1 MNLQIQSSYA
11 PPPSR
16 WEGLKAEIK
25 AAAGELGIDEI
36 GFATAEPFLYLKS
49 ILQDHRDKGYDSGF
63 EEPDLDK
70 RTIPALQGGEARS
83 IIAIAVAYPSKMA
96 DPPKSEPGA
105 RRGILARASW
115 GLDYH
120 QVLRGALEKLE
131 GFIRERVPEAV
142 LESMVDTGVLV
153 DRAVAERAGIGFSGK
168 NCAVISPKWGSWIYL
183 GEMVTNIPFP
193 PDQPVEEGCGDC
205 TKCIDACPTGALV
218 GPGQLNAQ
226 ACISYLT
233 QTKGFLS
240 EEYMTKIG
248 NRLYGCD
255 TCQIVCPHNRGK
267 NWVHRPQL
275 QPDPEV
281 VKPLLL
287 PILDLSNREF
297 KEKFGRS
304 SAAWRG
310 KKPIQ
315 RNAVIALGNFREAAA
330 VPKLTEILL
339 RDPRP
344 EMRGTAA
351 WALGR
356 IGGREAHAALREADV
371 REEDAQA
378 RELLESALLKLEAA
392 ELAALERQHEAGQGE
407 TKPV

>member
-1 MNLQIQSSYA
+1 MNIKAPSAYA
-11 PPPSR
+11 PPASG
-16 WEGLKAEIK
+16 WEKLKAEIK
-25 AAAGELGIDEI
+25 EAAPQLGIDDI
-36 GFATAEPFLYLKS
+36 GFTTAEPFLYLKD
-49 ILQDHRDKGYDSGF
+49 ILQDHRDKGYESGF
-63 EEPDLDK
+63 EEQDLEK
-70 RTIPALQGGEARS
+70 RTVPALKNGEPMS
-83 IIAIAVAYPSKMA
+83 IIAIAVAYPSKMEN
-96 DPPKSEPGA
+96 PPKSEPGE

-115 GLDYH
+115 GRDYH
-120 QVLRGALEKLE
+120 FVLREALAKLE
-131 GFIRERVPEAV
+131 DFIRERVPDAV

-168 NCAVISPKWGSWIYL
+168 NCAVISPDWGSWIYL
-183 GEMVTNIPFP
+183 GEMITNIPFL
-193 PDQPVEEGCGDC
+193 PDTPVEDGCGDC

-226 ACISYLT
+226 ACISFLT

-255 TCQIVCPHNRGK
+255 TCQIVCPKNRGK
-267 NWVHRPQL
+267 NWNHRPEL
-275 QPDPEV
+275 QPDPEI

-297 KEKFGRS
+297 KEKFGMS

-315 RNAVIALGNFREAAA
+315 RNAVIALGNFKEAAA
-330 VPKLTEILL
+330 VPKLTEIVL
-339 RDPRP
+339 REPRP

-351 WALGR
+351 WALGK
-356 IGGREAHAALREADV
+356 IGGTEALAAVEQALQ
-371 REEDAQA
+371 REEDGTVREMLDRA
-378 RELLESALLKLEAA
+378 RSRLLEQKEPGF
-392 ELAALERQHEAGQGE
+392 E
-407 TKPV
+407 

>member
-1 MNLQIQSSYA
+1 MNNNIQTSYA
-11 PPPSR
+11 PPPSK
-16 WEGLKAEIK
+16 WEDLKNEIK
-25 AAAGELGIDEI
+25 AALPELGIDSI
-36 GFATAEPFLYLKS
+36 GFTTAEPFLYLKN
-49 ILQDHRDKGYDSGF
+49 ILQDHRDKGYESGF

-70 RTIPALQGGEARS
+70 RTIPALPSGEKPMS
-83 IIAIAVAYPSKMA
+83 IIAIAVAYPSKMEN
-96 DPPKSEPGA
+96 PPKSEPGA

-115 GLDYH
+115 GRDYH
-120 QVLRGALEKLE
+120 QVLREALAKLE
-131 GFIRERVPEAV
+131 AFIRERVPDAV

-153 DRAVAERAGIGFSGK
+153 DRAVAERAGVGFSAK
-168 NCAVISPKWGSWIYL
+168 NCAIISPKWGSWIYL
-183 GEMVTNIPFP
+183 GEMVTNIPFS
-193 PDQPVEEGCGDC
+193 PDPQIEEGCGDC

-255 TCQIVCPHNRGK
+255 TCQIVCPKNRGL
-267 NWVHRPQL
+267 NWNHRPEL
-275 QPDPEV
+275 QPDPEI

-297 KEKFGRS
+297 KEKFGSS

-315 RNAVIALGNFREAAA
+315 RNAVIALGNFKEAAA
-330 VPKLTEILL
+330 VPKLTEIVL
-339 RDPRP
+339 RETRP

-356 IGGREAHAALREADV
+356 IGGKEALSAIDMALQAEEDVQV
-371 REEDAQA
+371 REM
-378 RELLESALLKLEAA
+378 
-392 ELAALERQHEAGQGE
+392 LERARHKLAEQKE
-407 TKPV
+407 TDDQ

>member
-1 MNLQIQSSYA
+1 MHLNIQKGYA

-16 WEGLKAEIK
+16 WEELKAEIK
-25 AAAGELGIDEI
+25 AAAAELGIDDI
-36 GFATAEPFLYLKS
+36 GFTTAEPFLYLKN
-49 ILQDHRDKGYDSGF
+49 ILQEHRDNGYESGF

-70 RTIPALQGGEARS
+70 RTVPALQSGEQPLS
-83 IIAIAVAYPSKMA
+83 IIAIAVAYPSKME

-115 GLDYH
+115 GQDYH
-120 QVLRGALEKLE
+120 HVLREALAKLE
-131 GFIRERVPEAV
+131 SFIRQRVPDAV
-142 LESMVDTGVLV
+142 LESMVDTGALV
-153 DRAVAERAGIGFSGK
+153 DRAVAERAGIGFSAK
-168 NCAVISPKWGSWIYL
+168 NCAIISPKWGSWIYL
-183 GEMVTNIPFP
+183 GEMVTNLPLP

-226 ACISYLT
+226 ACISFLT

-240 EEYMTKIG
+240 DHYMTKIG

-267 NWVHRPQL
+267 NWNHRPQL
-275 QPDPEV
+275 LPDPEV
-281 VKPLLL
+281 VKPLLM

-297 KEKFGRS
+297 KEKFGSS

-315 RNAVIALGNFREAAA
+315 RNAVIALGNFKEASA
-330 VPKLTEILL
+330 VPKLTELL
-339 RDPRP
+339 LKEPRP
-344 EMRGTAA
+344 EMRGTSA
-351 WALGR
+351 WALSR
-356 IGGREAHAALREADV
+356 IGGEEALAAVEQALKSEEDSTVRDMLEQAVGKLREQGAAD
-371 REEDAQA
+371 EE
-378 RELLESALLKLEAA
+378 
-392 ELAALERQHEAGQGE
+392 
-407 TKPV
+407 

>member
-1 MNLQIQSSYA
+1 MNNKAQSAYA
-11 PPPSR
+11 PPLSK
-16 WEGLKAEIK
+16 WEHLKAEIK
-25 AAAGELGIDEI
+25 AAAPQLGIDDI
-36 GFATAEPFLYLKS
+36 GFASADPFLYLKN
-49 ILQDHRDKGYDSGF
+49 ILQEHRDKGYDSGF

-70 RTIPALQGGEARS
+70 RTVPALKSGEPLS
-83 IIAIAVAYPSKMA
+83 ILAIAVAYPSKMEN
-96 DPPKSEPGA
+96 PPKSEPGA

-115 GLDYH
+115 GRDYH
-120 QVLRGALEKLE
+120 HVLREALEKLE
-131 GFIRERVPEAV
+131 GFIRERVPDAV
-142 LESMVDTGVLV
+142 MESMVDTGVLV

-168 NCAVISPKWGSWIYL
+168 NCAIISPKWGSWIYL

-193 PDQPVEEGCGDC
+193 PDAAVEDGCGEC

-226 ACISYLT
+226 ACISFLT

-255 TCQIVCPHNRGK
+255 TCQIVCPKNRGK
-267 NWVHRPQL
+267 SWNHRPEL

-287 PILDLSNREF
+287 PILELSNREF
-297 KEKFGRS
+297 KEKFGMS

-315 RNAVIALGNFREAAA
+315 RNAVIALGNFKEAGA
-330 VPKLTEILL
+330 VPKLTEIVL
-339 RDPRP
+339 RETRP

-351 WALGR
+351 WALGK
-356 IGGREAHAALREADV
+356 IGGKEALEAVEQALQGEEVAEV
-371 REEDAQA
+371 REMLVRA
-378 RELLESALLKLEAA
+378 RDKLLN
-392 ELAALERQHEAGQGE
+392 RGE
-407 TKPV
+407 NADE

>member
-1 MNLQIQSSYA
+1 MNNYNQSAYAA
-11 PPPSR
+11 PPSQ
-16 WEGLKAEIK
+16 WTKLKAELQE
-25 AAAGELGIDEI
+25 AASSLGIDSI

-49 ILQDHRDKGYDSGF
+49 ILQQHRDNGYESGF
-63 EEPDLDK
+63 EEPDLNK
-70 RTIPALQGGEARS
+70 RTVPALPNGEQPLS
-83 IIAIAVAYPSKMA
+83 IIAIAVAYPSKLV

-115 GLDYH
+115 GQDYH
-120 QVLRGALEKLE
+120 HVLREALMKLE
-131 GFIRERVPEAV
+131 TYIRERVPGAV

-153 DRAVAERAGIGFSGK
+153 DRAVAERAGIGFSAK
-168 NCAVISPKWGSWIYL
+168 NCAVISPQWGSWIYL
-183 GEMVTNIPFP
+183 GEMVTNLPFP
-193 PDQPVEEGCGDC
+193 PDVPVEEGCGDC

-240 EEYMTKIG
+240 EEHMTKIG

-255 TCQIVCPHNRGK
+255 TCQVVCPHNRGK
-267 NWVHRPQL
+267 NWDHRPQL
-275 QPDPEV
+275 LPDPEI

-287 PILDLSNREF
+287 PMLDLSNREF
-297 KEKFGRS
+297 KEQFGSS

-310 KKPIQ
+310 KKPLQ
-315 RNAVIALGNFREAAA
+315 RNAVIALGNFKDKTA
-330 VPKLTEILL
+330 VPKLTEVLL
-339 RDPRP
+339 KDIRP

-356 IGGREAHAALREADV
+356 IGGSDALSAV
-371 REEDAQA
+371 RQAIQHEEDPEVCAM
-378 RELLESALLKLEAA
+378 
-392 ELAALERQHEAGQGE
+392 LERAEQVLLGGAEAQE
-407 TKPV
+407 D

>member
-1 MNLQIQSSYA
+1 MNNDSQSTYA
-11 PPPSR
+11 LPPSK
-16 WEGLKAEIK
+16 WANLKAEIK
-25 AAAGELGIDEI
+25 EAASSLGIDDI
-36 GFATAEPFLYLKS
+36 GFATAEPFLYLKN
-49 ILQDHRDKGYDSGF
+49 ILQEHRDHGYESGF

-70 RTIPALQGGEARS
+70 RTIPALKSGDPMS
-83 IIAIAVAYPSKMA
+83 IIAIAVAYPSKMQN
-96 DPPKSEPGA
+96 PPKSEPGA

-115 GLDYH
+115 GKDYH
-120 QVLRGALEKLE
+120 HVLREALAKLE
-131 GFIRERVPEAV
+131 SFIRERVPDAV

-153 DRAVAERAGIGFSGK
+153 DRAVAERAGIGFSAK
-168 NCAVISPKWGSWIYL
+168 NCAIISPKWGSWIYL

-193 PDQPVEEGCGDC
+193 PDVPVQEGCGDC

-226 ACISYLT
+226 VCISYLT

-240 EEYMTKIG
+240 EDHMTKIG

-267 NWVHRPQL
+267 NWDHRPQL
-275 QPDPEV
+275 LPDPEI

-287 PILDLSNREF
+287 PILELSNREF
-297 KEKFGRS
+297 KEKFGSS

-310 KKPIQ
+310 KKPMQ
-315 RNAVIALGNFREAAA
+315 RNAIIALGNFKEAGA

-339 RDPRP
+339 QEPRP

-356 IGGREAHAALREADV
+356 IGGEEALSAVEQALSG
-371 REEDAQA
+371 EEDLTVQQMLHRAQDK
-378 RELLESALLKLEAA
+378 LLSGRKPEDEHL
-392 ELAALERQHEAGQGE
+392 GGE
-407 TKPV
+407 